1 MHNDDMRSAVSY
13 FRAHGMRSP
22 CAYIKIARMLTWER
36 LPGADAA
43 VYAISKTDVGDWLAG
58 THDGLW
64 HLQGGAFARA
74 GLAGVPLTAVAGT
87 RRAWLV
93 GAPDGIARSDDRGAS
108 WSMASDEA
116 GQIAQIALSPV
127 FNKFGIA
134 FAAALNGGALRSFD
148 IGLSWA
154 ACNQGLPEESAYAV
168 HVADDFLQNA
178 TLLTG
183 REGGV
188 WRSLNAGTDW
198 EQLDFP
204 HGALPVMAFVSGS
217 DCVWACTDGAGIFR
231 TADHG
236 TIWTQPGAA
245 PEDGRLIAS
254 ASDGALLAVVRNAGD
269 IALSRDGG
277 VTWQYLAGPDAGV
290 VSALAL
296 DEDTLLCGAQD
307 GGVWRAAIPA

>member
-1 MHNDDMRSAVSY
+1 
-13 FRAHGMRSP
+13 
-22 CAYIKIARMLTWER
+22 MLTWER

-43 VYAISKTDVGDWLAG
+43 VYAICKTDVGDWLAG

-93 GAPDGIARSDDRGAS
+93 GAPDGIARSDDRGAR
-108 WSMASDEA
+108 WSMVSDEA

-127 FNKFGIA
+127 FNKFGVA
-134 FAAALNGGALRSFD
+134 FAAALNGGMLRSMD

-168 HVADDFLQNA
+168 HASDDFMQNA
-178 TLLTG
+178 RLLAG
-183 REGGV
+183 RESGV
-188 WRSLNAGTDW
+188 WRSDNVGTDW

-204 HGALPVMAFVSGS
+204 HGALPVMAFVSGM
-217 DCVWACTDGAGIFR
+217 DCVWACTDAAGVFR
-231 TADHG
+231 TRDFG
-236 TIWTQPGAA
+236 STWEQPGAA

-254 ASDGALLAVVRNAGD
+254 AASGMLLAVARNATD
-269 IALSRDGG
+269 IAFSRDGG
-277 VTWQYLAGPDAGV
+277 ATWQYLAGPDAGV
-290 VSALAL
+290 ISALAL
-296 DEDTLLCGAQD
+296 DEGALLCGGQD
-307 GGVWRAAIPA
+307 GWVWRAAIPA